1 VTVFGLTIP
10 LWYMVTVG
18 CAVFASAL
26 VLVLAIAA
34 RHRTDE
40 APGRDDD
47 GYEPQHADPSEV
59 DTDYGVG
66 VDDQADREFM
76 TVLHGPPDAPREV
89 DGRSEQMKAEAY
101 EVDSQF
107 VDLIKSFDWWE
118 VDWRNTWWK
127 FDRVLLPQ
135 LIQDFEAAVDE
146 QAEMRGA
153 GWAELIHAA
162 DADVRRKWQTFDAVQ
177 EKTAEHPMLE
187 LIGAR

>member
-1 VTVFGLTIP
+1 MTVFGITIP
-10 LWYMVTVG
+10 GWYPYFAGV
-18 CAVFASAL
+18 VFAGL
-26 VLVLAIAA
+26 VLYLVVDVLAA
-34 RHRTDE
+34 RHRADE
-40 APGRDDD
+40 EQERDDD
-47 GYEPQHADPSEV
+47 EPRHAEPSEV

-101 EVDSQF
+101 EVDCQF